1 MDGPA
6 AVLTAILTSAVIAVG
21 TVYVVERYGILPPK
35 GPVAAEAIVPDM
47 HGMSE
52 SDARTNA
59 NSAHIALFLASRES
73 STEAKPGTVIRQSV
87 AAGHHVPQESSV
99 SVVLAEDV
107 VRVPNVVNLPAA
119 EARQRLEQRG
129 YSVQMAGPGPDARA
143 PEGLVIG
150 QVPKADVA
158 YAAPGIVI
166 VQASAGDVEI
176 PKLVGTGWSAAKTQ
190 IEELGLKAVVRWV
203 AMAETPT
210 NVVLSQEPA
219 AGRKVKLG
227 DSVSITVCTP

>member
-6 AVLTAILTSAVIAVG
+6 AVLTALLTSALTAVG
-21 TVYVVERYGILPPK
+21 TVYVVERYSILPPK
-35 GPVAAEAIVPDM
+35 GPVAVDAIVPDM

-59 NSAHIALFLASRES
+59 NSAHIALFVASRES
-73 STEAKPGTVIRQSV
+73 STEAKSGTVIRQSV
-87 AAGHHVPQESSV
+87 AAGRHVPLDSSV
-99 SVVLAEDV
+99 SLVIAEDV
-107 VRVPNVVNLPAA
+107 VKIPNVVNLPAA

-143 PEGLVIG
+143 PEGLVVG

-158 YAAPGIVI
+158 YATPGIVI
-166 VQASAGDVEI
+166 LQASAGDVEV
-176 PKLVGTGWSAAKTQ
+176 PKLVGAGWTAAKTQ

-210 NVVLSQEPA
+210 NVVLNQDPA
-219 AGRKVKLG
+219 AGRKVKPG